1 MDEIYIYI
9 HVYIYI
15 SYYYHYDTSGAFVL
29 TNLYHGTA
37 RYESNPDGL
46 VAATLADP
54 GAANG
59 CWGGPPPLEN
69 SYDLGTAPNLQGSRK
84 PLVNQKVNPLPTV
97 TGRGQNPKYDKEKIT
112 SSFNRR

>member
-15 SYYYHYDTSGAFVL
+15 SYYYYYDTSGAFVL
-29 TNLYHGTA
+29 TNLYHGRA

-59 CWGGPPPLEN
+59 CWGGSPPLKTHMTWE
-69 SYDLGTAPNLQGSRK
+69 LPPTCRVVGS
-84 PLVNQKVNPLPTV
+84 L
-97 TGRGQNPKYDKEKIT
+97 
-112 SSFNRR
+112 